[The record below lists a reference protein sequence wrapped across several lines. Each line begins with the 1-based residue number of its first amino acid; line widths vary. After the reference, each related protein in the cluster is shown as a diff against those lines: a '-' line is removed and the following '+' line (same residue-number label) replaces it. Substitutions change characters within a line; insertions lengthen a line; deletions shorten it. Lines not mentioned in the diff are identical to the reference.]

1 MGKII
6 YSLLLLST
14 FFFQN
19 SSAQRY
25 WNMAAQFNGSNYIAV
40 PPSSR
45 LNNLSG
51 SFTAECWLNPGD
63 ITSSATVFGKYAF
76 RIVLEPYGT
85 DYVTISVQ
93 TNGSPRLFGS
103 YTNAFKKNEWNHL
116 AVTYDSTPGGKLRIF
131 KNAVLDVEVAD
142 ANIGPRPSADSL
154 FIGNSVYG
162 AYKGMIDDIR
172 IWDGYLVPTS
182 ISNNF
187 RNPFVFSFY
196 SSGFQYA
203 TVPIMLSATFEHPSS
218 GYSTGLYFSDY
229 NHQFINRGGV
239 VAVNIGM
246 NPSETNSTNHALGGI
261 VDGYVSVQQNSNI
274 NLNGPVTVE
283 TWINPYSFSGI
294 ANLITKGS
302 DYNINLNLNGTL
314 SYSFGNGI
322 TATTTNVI
330 QLNQWSHVAATCDEN
345 GASNLYLNGLLIATR
360 NFGSRPT
367 PGTSPLVIGGQF
379 YGNMDA
385 VKISNFVKSQ
395 DEVRKSMISFVDLV
409 SMPELPQTTASYDFE
424 YQTYSSTNIAANFS
438 FSGYATYVSSGS
450 PFNIQ
455 ASPVL
460 GTYNSL
466 FPNAYLLKYPA
477 KKVPEIGTAG
487 YTYDT
492 LNVSTSNPI
501 TDLKLYINIGHVKNN
516 ELRIKL
522 YSPQGDSLIVFD
534 QNTNQSGFADNIN
547 TIFNDAAEKPLV
559 NGKYVSFSPTIK
571 PLNSLNGKFA
581 GRNPQGKWR
590 LQVTDLANSNSGM
603 LYSWGLR
610 INNSVD
616 VKNISS
622 EIPSKYNLSQNYPNP
637 FNPSTKI
644 NFSLSKAGIV
654 SLKVF
659 DIAGREVSELVNKNL
674 PAASYEAEFNG
685 AELSSGV
692 YFYTLKSEAFTET
705 KKMVLVK

>member
-1 MGKII
+1 MRKIVFP
-6 YSLLLLST
+6 LLLLSAL
-14 FFFQN
+14 FFQN
-19 SSAQRY
+19 SFAQRY

-45 LNNLSG
+45 MNNLSG
-51 SFTAECWLNPGD
+51 SFSAECWFNPGS
-63 ITSSATVFGKYAF
+63 ITSAATLFGKSSF
-76 RIVLEPYGT
+76 RILLEPHET
-85 DYVTISVQ
+85 DFVRIRVQ
-93 TNGSPRLFGS
+93 TNNSTRLYSSTTSP
-103 YTNAFKKNEWNHL
+103 FKKNEWNHVT
-116 AVTYDSTPGGKLRIF
+116 VTYDSTSTGKLQIY
-131 KNAVLDVEVAD
+131 KNGVLDVEMTGT
-142 ANIGPRPSADSL
+142 NLGPQYGSDSL
-154 FIGNSVYG
+154 FIGTSVYG

-172 IWDGYLVPTS
+172 IWDGYLFPSS
-182 ISNNF
+182 ILNYF

-196 SSGFQYA
+196 SSGFQYS
-203 TVPIMLSATFEHPSS
+203 TIPMMLSATFEYPSS

-487 YTYDT
+487 YTNDT

-501 TDLKLYINIGHVKNN
+501 NDLKLYINIGHVKNN

-590 LQVTDLANSNSGM
+590 LQVTDLANSNSGV

-674 PAASYEAEFNG
+674 PAGSYEAEFNG